1 MSFSGRHEHSRDGL
15 DCVAIFDGV
24 SWRLEL
30 VQSQV
35 KGLKATRCG
44 SPPAYRL
51 LITKPRHYD
60 HMCVNMETD
69 NRDALFRSCSIG
81 SCTYLNGSGA
91 VPLGIE
97 ACRDARG

>member
-24 SWRLEL
+24 SWRLVL

-44 SPPAYRL
+44 SLRA
-51 LITKPRHYD
+51 
-60 HMCVNMETD
+60 
-69 NRDALFRSCSIG
+69 IG
-81 SCTYLNGSGA
+81 SPITRSP
-91 VPLGIE
+91 V
-97 ACRDARG
+97 